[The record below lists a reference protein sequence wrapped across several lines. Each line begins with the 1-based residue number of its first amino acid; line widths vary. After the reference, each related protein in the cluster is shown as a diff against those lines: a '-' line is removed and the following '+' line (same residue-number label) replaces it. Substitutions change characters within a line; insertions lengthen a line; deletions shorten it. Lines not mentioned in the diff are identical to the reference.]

1 MVRRRVTVAS
11 LRETRLM
18 FKIPVPSGGEL
29 TIGGPQKIMIA
40 GPCSI
45 EGREQILQIA
55 REVKAQGAQMLRGGA
70 YKPRTSPHSFQ
81 GLGPQGLFY
90 LKEAA
95 DETGLV
101 TVTEVMEPDELDLIA
116 KYADVL
122 QVGARNMFNYPLL
135 KRIGRTDK
143 PVLLKR
149 SFMATV
155 EEFLLASEY
164 LLKEGNHR
172 VMLCE
177 RGIRTFDTVT
187 RNTLDLASIPI
198 LKKMSPLPV
207 IVDPSH
213 GTGRSDIVIPMAI
226 AGLVAG
232 ADGVMVEVH
241 PNPKKALSDGL
252 QTLDFPHFRDLMD
265 QFQAIC
271 RYIETQAQRPA
282 RVASEDTRPSSGSQ
296 PSAPSSRKEAAS

>member
-1 MVRRRVTVAS
+1 
-11 LRETRLM
+11 M
-18 FKIPVPSGGEL
+18 FNIGDL

-164 LLKEGNHR
+164 ILKEGNQR
-172 VMLCE
+172 VILCE
-177 RGIRTFDTVT
+177 RGIRTFDNIT
-187 RNTLDLASIPI
+187 RNTLDLASVPI
-198 LKKMSPLPV
+198 LKKMSSLPV

-252 QTLDFPHFRDLMD
+252 QTLDFQHFRRLMD
-265 QFQAIC
+265 DFRAISQ
-271 RYIETQAQRPA
+271 YLAQRASLEDDRVVRQIVPA
-282 RVASEDTRPSSGSQ
+282 GSSETATRPSPPLATNS
-296 PSAPSSRKEAAS
+296 PSSTSSREAASPEKGALP

>member
-1 MVRRRVTVAS
+1 MAA
-11 LRETRLM
+11 
-18 FKIPVPSGGEL
+18 FKIGDLV
-29 TIGGPQKIMIA
+29 IGGRHKVMIA
-40 GPCSI
+40 GPCAI
-45 EGREQILQIA
+45 EGRDQLLQIA

-81 GLGPQGLFY
+81 GLGPQGLFH

-95 DETGLV
+95 EETGLI
-101 TVTEVMEPDELDLIA
+101 TVTEVMEPEELDLIS

-149 SFMATV
+149 SFMATI

-164 LLKEGNHR
+164 ILKEGNQR

-177 RGIRTFDTVT
+177 RGVRTFEHMT
-187 RNTLDLASIPI
+187 RNTLDLASVPI
-198 LKKMSPLPV
+198 LKKMSGLPV

-213 GTGRSDIVIPMAI
+213 GTGRSDIVIPMAM
-226 AGLVAG
+226 AALVAG
-232 ADGVMVEVH
+232 ADGIMVETH

-252 QTLDFPHFRDLMD
+252 QTLDFPHFRELMEEFRNLCGYLESREERLSD
-265 QFQAIC
+265 RAI
-271 RYIETQAQRPA
+271 R
-282 RVASEDTRPSSGSQ
+282 G
-296 PSAPSSRKEAAS
+296 AAS

>member
-1 MVRRRVTVAS
+1 
-11 LRETRLM
+11 M
-18 FKIPVPSGGEL
+18 FKIGEL
-29 TIGGPQKIMIA
+29 TVGGPQKIIIA
-40 GPCSI
+40 GPCAI
-45 EGREQILQIA
+45 EGREQLLQIA

-95 DETGLV
+95 EETQLL
-101 TVTEVMEPDELDLIA
+101 TVTEVMEPEELDLIM

-164 LLKEGNHR
+164 ILKEGNKR

-177 RGIRTFDTVT
+177 RGIRTFDHIT
-187 RNTLDLASIPI
+187 RNTLDLASVPI
-198 LKKMSPLPV
+198 LKKMSGLPV

-213 GTGRSDIVIPMAI
+213 GTGRSDIVIPMAL
-226 AGLVAG
+226 AGLMAG
-232 ADGVMVEVH
+232 ADGIMVEVH

-252 QTLDFPHFRDLMD
+252 QTLDFPHFREMMEEVNDVIKFISVQEEKRSNRTM
-265 QFQAIC
+265 
-271 RYIETQAQRPA
+271 RE
-282 RVASEDTRPSSGSQ
+282 TRP
-296 PSAPSSRKEAAS
+296 

>member
-1 MVRRRVTVAS
+1 
-11 LRETRLM
+11 M
-18 FKIPVPSGGEL
+18 FNIGDL

-55 REVKAQGAQMLRGGA
+55 REVKMQGAQMLRGGA

-164 LLKEGNHR
+164 ILKEGNQH
-172 VMLCE
+172 VILCE
-177 RGIRTFDTVT
+177 RGIRTFDNIT
-187 RNTLDLASIPI
+187 RNTLDLACVPI
-198 LKKMSPLPV
+198 LKKMSSLPV
-207 IVDPSH
+207 VVDPSH

-226 AGLVAG
+226 ASLVAG

-252 QTLDFPHFRDLMD
+252 QTLDFQHFRRLMD
-265 QFQAIC
+265 EFRAISQ
-271 RYIETQAQRPA
+271 YLAQRA
-282 RVASEDTRPSSGSQ
+282 SSEDDRVARQIVPAGSSEATARLSQPPASSSPSS
-296 PSAPSSRKEAAS
+296 ASSREAASPEKGALP

>member
-1 MVRRRVTVAS
+1 
-11 LRETRLM
+11 M
-18 FKIPVPSGGEL
+18 FKIGDL
-29 TIGGPQKIMIA
+29 TIGGKQKIMIA
-40 GPCSI
+40 GPCAI
-45 EGREQILQIA
+45 EGREQLLQIA
-55 REVKAQGAQMLRGGA
+55 REVKAQGAHMLRGGA

-95 DETGLV
+95 QETGLL
-101 TVTEVMEPDELDLIA
+101 TVTEVMEPEELDLIS

-135 KRIGRTDK
+135 KRIGRTQM

-164 LLKEGNHR
+164 ILKEGNQR

-177 RGIRTFDTVT
+177 RGIRTFDHIT
-187 RNTLDLASIPI
+187 RNTLDLASVPI
-198 LKKMSPLPV
+198 LKKMSNLPV

-213 GTGRSDIVIPMAI
+213 GTGRSDIITPMANAALI
-226 AGLVAG
+226 AG
-232 ADGVMVEVH
+232 ADGIMVEVH

-252 QTLDFPHFRDLMD
+252 QTLDFPHFRELMQD
-265 QFQAIC
+265 FRSITRFIQEQDD
-271 RYIETQAQRPA
+271 RPA
-282 RVASEDTRPSSGSQ
+282 P
-296 PSAPSSRKEAAS
+296 

>member
-1 MVRRRVTVAS
+1 MS
-11 LRETRLM
+11 SI
-18 FKIPVPSGGEL
+18 KIGDLVV
-29 TIGGPQKIMIA
+29 GGPQKIMIA

-45 EGREQILQIA
+45 EGRDQLLQIA
-55 REVKAQGAQMLRGGA
+55 REVKAQGAHMLRGGA
-70 YKPRTSPHSFQ
+70 YKPRTSPYSFQ
-81 GLGPQGLFY
+81 GLGPQGLFH

-95 DETGLV
+95 EETGLI
-101 TVTEVMEPDELDLIA
+101 TVTEVMEPEELDLIS

-135 KRIGRTDK
+135 KKIGRTDK

-164 LLKEGNHR
+164 ILKEGNRR

-177 RGIRTFDTVT
+177 RGIRTFDQMT
-187 RNTLDLASIPI
+187 RNTLDLASVPI
-198 LKKMSPLPV
+198 LKKMSGLPV

-213 GTGRSDIVIPMAI
+213 GTGRSDIVIPMAL

-232 ADGVMVEVH
+232 ADGIMVETH

-252 QTLDFPHFRDLMD
+252 QTLDFPRFRELMD
-265 QFQAIC
+265 EFHSLCQYLTKAEERQTNRAV
-271 RYIETQAQRPA
+271 R
-282 RVASEDTRPSSGSQ
+282 G
-296 PSAPSSRKEAAS
+296 AAS

>member
-1 MVRRRVTVAS
+1 MATI
-11 LRETRLM
+11 
-18 FKIPVPSGGEL
+18 KIGDLV
-29 TIGGPQKIMIA
+29 IGGRKKVMIA
-40 GPCSI
+40 GPCAI
-45 EGREQILQIA
+45 EGRDQLLQIA
-55 REVKAQGAQMLRGGA
+55 REVKAQGAVMLRGGA

-81 GLGPQGLFY
+81 GLGPQGLFH

-95 DETGLV
+95 EETGLI
-101 TVTEVMEPDELDLIA
+101 TVTEVMEPEELDLIC

-122 QVGARNMFNYPLL
+122 QVGARNMYNYPLL

-149 SFMATV
+149 SFMATI

-164 LLKEGNHR
+164 ILKEGNKR

-177 RGIRTFDTVT
+177 RGIRTFDSIT
-187 RNTLDLASIPI
+187 RNTLDIAAVPI
-198 LKKMSPLPV
+198 LKKMSGLPV

-213 GTGRSDIVIPMAI
+213 GTGRSDIVMPMTL

-232 ADGVMVEVH
+232 ADGIMVETH

-252 QTLDFPHFRDLMD
+252 QTLDFPHFRELMEEFRSLCKYLED
-265 QFQAIC
+265 QEERRSNRAI
-271 RYIETQAQRPA
+271 R
-282 RVASEDTRPSSGSQ
+282 G
-296 PSAPSSRKEAAS
+296 AAS

>member
-1 MVRRRVTVAS
+1 MAT
-11 LRETRLM
+11 
-18 FKIPVPSGGEL
+18 FKIGDL
-29 TIGGPQKIMIA
+29 TIGGRQKIVMA
-40 GPCSI
+40 GPCAI
-45 EGREQILQIA
+45 EGREQLLQIA
-55 REVKAQGAQMLRGGA
+55 REVKARGAHILRGGA

-90 LKEAA
+90 LKEAGE
-95 DETGLV
+95 ETGLL
-101 TVTEVMEPDELDLIA
+101 TITEVMEPEELDLIC
-116 KYADVL
+116 KYADIL

-143 PVLLKR
+143 PVMLKR

-164 LLKEGNHR
+164 ILKEGNQR

-177 RGIRTFDTVT
+177 RGIRTFDHIT

-198 LKKMSPLPV
+198 IKKMSGLPI

-213 GTGRSDIVIPMAI
+213 GTGRSDIIIPMAM

-252 QTLDFPHFRDLMD
+252 QTLDFPHFKEMMDELGDLY
-265 QFQAIC
+265 
-271 RYIETQAQRPA
+271 RYL
-282 RVASEDTRPSSGSQ
+282 ASAEEKRTNRITGATNP
-296 PSAPSSRKEAAS
+296 

>member
-1 MVRRRVTVAS
+1 
-11 LRETRLM
+11 M
-18 FKIPVPSGGEL
+18 FKIGEL
-29 TIGGPQKIMIA
+29 TVGGKEKVIIA
-40 GPCSI
+40 GPCAI
-45 EGREQILQIA
+45 EGREQLLLIA
-55 REVKAQGAQMLRGGA
+55 REVKAQGAKLLRGGA

-95 DETGLV
+95 EETGLL
-101 TVTEVMEPDELDLIA
+101 TVTEVMEPEELDLIC

-122 QVGARNMFNYPLL
+122 QVGARNMYNYPLL
-135 KRIGRTDK
+135 KRIGQTDK

-164 LLKEGNHR
+164 ILKEGNHR

-177 RGIRTFDTVT
+177 RGIRTFDHIT
-187 RNTLDLASIPI
+187 RNTLDLASVPI
-198 LKKMSPLPV
+198 IKKMSGLPV

-213 GTGRSDIVIPMAI
+213 GTGRSDIVIPMAM
-226 AGLVAG
+226 AALTAG
-232 ADGVMVEVH
+232 ADGIMVEVH

-252 QTLDFPHFRDLMD
+252 QTLDFPHFHEMMEQYRSLCHFL
-265 QFQAIC
+265 QGEEEK
-271 RYIETQAQRPA
+271 RAQR
-282 RVASEDTRPSSGSQ
+282 V
-296 PSAPSSRKEAAS
+296 SREAASPTGGLGS

>member
-1 MVRRRVTVAS
+1 MSTI
-11 LRETRLM
+11 
-18 FKIPVPSGGEL
+18 KIGDL
-29 TIGGPQKIMIA
+29 TIGGKQKIIIA
-40 GPCSI
+40 GPCAI
-45 EGREQILQIA
+45 EGREQLLQIA
-55 REVKAQGAQMLRGGA
+55 REVKAQGAHILRGGA

-90 LKEAA
+90 LKEAGE
-95 DETGLV
+95 ETGLL
-101 TVTEVMEPDELDLIA
+101 TITEVMEPEELDLIS
-116 KYADVL
+116 KYADIL

-164 LLKEGNHR
+164 ILKEGNYR

-177 RGIRTFDTVT
+177 RGIRTFDHIT
-187 RNTLDLASIPI
+187 RNTLDLASVPI
-198 LKKMSPLPV
+198 IKKMSGLPV

-213 GTGRSDIVIPMAI
+213 GTGRSDIIIPMAM

-232 ADGVMVEVH
+232 ADGLMVEVH

-252 QTLDFPHFRDLMD
+252 QTLDFPHFGEMMEEFRNLSR
-265 QFQAIC
+265 FL
-271 RYIETQAQRPA
+271 E
-282 RVASEDTRPSSGSQ
+282 SQ
-296 PSAPSSRKEAAS
+296 EERRSNRTSREAAS

>member
-1 MVRRRVTVAS
+1 
-11 LRETRLM
+11 
-18 FKIPVPSGGEL
+18 
-29 TIGGPQKIMIA
+29 MIA

-45 EGREQILQIA
+45 EGRDQLLEIA

-81 GLGPQGLFY
+81 GLGPQGLFH

-95 DETGLV
+95 EETGLI
-101 TVTEVMEPDELDLIA
+101 TVTEVMEPEELDLIS

-135 KRIGRTDK
+135 KRIGKMDK

-149 SFMATV
+149 SFMATI

-164 LLKEGNHR
+164 ILKEGNRR

-177 RGIRTFDTVT
+177 RGIRTFDTMT
-187 RNTLDLASIPI
+187 RNTLDLASVPI
-198 LKKMSPLPV
+198 LKKMSGLPV

-213 GTGRSDIVIPMAI
+213 ATGRSDIILPMTL
-226 AGLVAG
+226 AGLIAG
-232 ADGVMVEVH
+232 ADGVMIEVH

-252 QTLDFPHFRDLMD
+252 QSLDLPHFRELIDEYNSLCKYLDNREEHRAMN
-265 QFQAIC
+265 IV
-271 RYIETQAQRPA
+271 R
-282 RVASEDTRPSSGSQ
+282 G
-296 PSAPSSRKEAAS
+296 AAS

>member
-1 MVRRRVTVAS
+1 
-11 LRETRLM
+11 M
-18 FKIPVPSGGEL
+18 FKIPIPTGGEL

-95 DETGLV
+95 EETGLV
-101 TVTEVMEPDELDLIA
+101 TVTEVMEPDELDLIS

-177 RGIRTFDTVT
+177 RGIRTFDTIT

-271 RYIETQAQRPA
+271 RYIETQAQRSA
-282 RVASEDTRPSSGSQ
+282 RAASEDSRPSSGSQ
-296 PSAPSSRKEAAS
+296 PSPPSSRKEAAS

>member
-1 MVRRRVTVAS
+1 MATIQIGDLV
-11 LRETRLM
+11 
-18 FKIPVPSGGEL
+18 
-29 TIGGPQKIMIA
+29 IGGRKKLMIA

-45 EGREQILQIA
+45 EGRDQLLDIA

-81 GLGPQGLFY
+81 GLGPQGLFH
-90 LKEAA
+90 LKEASE
-95 DETGLV
+95 ETGLL
-101 TVTEVMEPDELDLIA
+101 TVTEVMEPEELDLIC

-164 LLKEGNHR
+164 ILKEGNKR

-177 RGIRTFDTVT
+177 RGIRTFDQIT
-187 RNTLDLASIPI
+187 RNTLDLASVPI
-198 LKKMSPLPV
+198 LKKMSSLPV

-213 GTGRSDIVIPMAI
+213 GTGRSDILIPMTLA
-226 AGLVAG
+226 ALVAG
-232 ADGVMVEVH
+232 ADGIMIEVH

-252 QTLDFPHFRDLMD
+252 QTLDFPHFRELM
-265 QFQAIC
+265 AEYRSLC
-271 RYIETQAQRPA
+271 KYIEDQESRRTGQ
-282 RVASEDTRPSSGSQ
+282 SFSG
-296 PSAPSSRKEAAS
+296 AAS

>member
-1 MVRRRVTVAS
+1 MATI
-11 LRETRLM
+11 
-18 FKIPVPSGGEL
+18 KIGDL
-29 TIGGPQKIMIA
+29 TIGGRQKVIMA
-40 GPCSI
+40 GPCAI
-45 EGREQILQIA
+45 ESREQLLSIA
-55 REVKAQGAQMLRGGA
+55 REVKAQGAHILRGGA

-90 LKEAA
+90 LKEAGE
-95 DETGLV
+95 ETGLL
-101 TVTEVMEPDELDLIA
+101 TITEVMEPEELDLIC
-116 KYADVL
+116 KYTDIL

-164 LLKEGNHR
+164 ILKEGNQR

-177 RGIRTFDTVT
+177 RGIRTFDHIT
-187 RNTLDLASIPI
+187 RNTLDLASVPI
-198 LKKMSPLPV
+198 IKKMSNLPV

-213 GTGRSDIVIPMAI
+213 GTGRSDIVIPMALS
-226 AGLVAG
+226 GLVAG
-232 ADGVMVEVH
+232 ADGIMVEVH

-252 QTLDFPHFRDLMD
+252 QTLDFPHFKEMMD
-265 QFQAIC
+265 EVNELNH
-271 RYIETQAQRPA
+271 YLEA
-282 RVASEDTRPSSGSQ
+282 REEKRSNRISG
-296 PSAPSSRKEAAS
+296 A

>member
-1 MVRRRVTVAS
+1 MAS
-11 LRETRLM
+11 I
-18 FKIPVPSGGEL
+18 KIGDL
-29 TIGGPQKIMIA
+29 TIGGRQKIMIA
-40 GPCSI
+40 GPCAI
-45 EGREQILQIA
+45 ESREQLLQIA

-95 DETGLV
+95 EETGLL
-101 TVTEVMEPDELDLIA
+101 TVTEVMEPEELDLIC

-122 QVGARNMFNYPLL
+122 QVGARNMYNYPLL

-164 LLKEGNHR
+164 ILKEGNQR

-177 RGIRTFDTVT
+177 RGIRTFDHIT
-187 RNTLDLASIPI
+187 RNTLDLASVPI
-198 LKKMSPLPV
+198 IKKMSGLPV

-213 GTGRSDIVIPMAI
+213 GTGRSDIIIPMSLS
-226 AGLVAG
+226 GLIAG
-232 ADGVMVEVH
+232 ADGIMVEVH

-252 QTLDFPHFRDLMD
+252 QTLDFPHFKELMEE
-265 QFQAIC
+265 FSSLC
-271 RYIETQAQRPA
+271 RYLDEQEVKRSH
-282 RVASEDTRPSSGSQ
+282 RV
-296 PSAPSSRKEAAS
+296 SRGAAS